1 MTTKKKRGSQASRSA
16 LVVLDDVQKRLATIE
31 TVDEAKSIID
41 QAELFR
47 VYAKKAWKGLEV
59 QNHCTYIKLGAER
72 RAGELL
78 AQIEREAGKRD
89 GETSYQAVMR
99 SAELDAMT
107 AHRWQRLARLT
118 VAQLETFWRECDR
131 AGEELTSARVAR
143 EFKTQMGPNG
153 DASERERSEGE
164 QVYDAAK
171 TLKQS
176 ADRFLQLGCDD
187 ESLVLILRDRRY
199 FDSGNVQGLRSSFF
213 ALRDRLGVAIG
224 QLTWRMNVKMDEHLD
239 SLTRDSL
246 VAKAERSVEQPS
258 SAGPWY
264 PGGTF
269 PPWDVPNWFDARL
282 KGTPGYYP
290 HALISF
296 HTWHEWQHKPFPE
309 EGFLFGDSGG
319 FSIMTK
325 GVVINPREVIR
336 WQAATCKVG
345 AILDVPPIDSRGN
358 RFFEEGLA
366 GTLSNIKVALP
377 FYREQRAAGTA
388 FRWWGVVQGWTT
400 QELQR
405 WWEQVSRVYPFTDE
419 GEGWALKPRPNITPT
434 STARVL
440 RFVAQHP
447 EIKRI
452 HLLATT
458 GVGAVA
464 TLITLGA
471 ASGLELASY
480 DSTTFILMAINRG
493 LLKIDEDGLGWSN
506 ESERGGERQLRDYL
520 LETCQCAAC
529 TQLRDEVDRYDSG
542 RTRRPTC
549 GGHSRDTKRSTTTPV
564 SHILFST
571 GRRERLERGAA
582 GQRCQRATRTRFR
595 DVTRARLTFRQDG

>member
-246 VAKAERSVEQPS
+246 VAKAERSVEQPDTEPAELVTAV
-258 SAGPWY
+258 SAVISRTVVPRR
-264 PGGTF
+264 
-269 PPWDVPNWFDARL
+269 DVPTLGCAELVRCAFEGNARL
-282 KGTPGYYP
+282 LPACADLIP
-290 HALISF
+290 HMARMAAQAL
-296 HTWHEWQHKPFPE
+296 PRRRLPVRRL
-309 EGFLFGDSGG
+309 GRFLDYDKRSRDQSPRGDS
-319 FSIMTK
+319 
-325 GVVINPREVIR
+325 
-336 WQAATCKVG
+336 
-345 AILDVPPIDSRGN
+345 
-358 RFFEEGLA
+358 LA
-366 GTLSNIKVALP
+366 GGDL
-377 FYREQRAAGTA
+377 
-388 FRWWGVVQGWTT
+388 
-400 QELQR
+400 
-405 WWEQVSRVYPFTDE
+405 
-419 GEGWALKPRPNITPT
+419 
-434 STARVL
+434 
-440 RFVAQHP
+440 
-447 EIKRI
+447 
-452 HLLATT
+452 
-458 GVGAVA
+458 
-464 TLITLGA
+464 
-471 ASGLELASY
+471 
-480 DSTTFILMAINRG
+480 
-493 LLKIDEDGLGWSN
+493 
-506 ESERGGERQLRDYL
+506 
-520 LETCQCAAC
+520 
-529 TQLRDEVDRYDSG
+529 
-542 RTRRPTC
+542 
-549 GGHSRDTKRSTTTPV
+549 
-564 SHILFST
+564 
-571 GRRERLERGAA
+571 
-582 GQRCQRATRTRFR
+582 
-595 DVTRARLTFRQDG
+595 